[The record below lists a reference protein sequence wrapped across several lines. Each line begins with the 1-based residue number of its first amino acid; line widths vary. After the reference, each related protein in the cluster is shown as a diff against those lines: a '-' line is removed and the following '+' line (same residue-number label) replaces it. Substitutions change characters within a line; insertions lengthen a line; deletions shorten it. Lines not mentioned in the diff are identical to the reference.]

1 MSEEQ
6 TVQDIIADPEAH
18 YDTPQAV
25 LKDTKLDSEAKR
37 KVLDSWRL
45 DAMRLQASEVKIR
58 PVENRTGWVR
68 WTGPSVTSRKE
79 RSNGTNRDI
88 GCLAF

>member
-1 MSEEQ
+1 MSEEP

-45 DAMRLQASEVKIR
+45 DAMRLQASEG
-58 PVENRTGWVR
+58 ENMAG
-68 WTGPSVTSRKE
+68 GEP
-79 RSNGTNRDI
+79 NRLGEVDRALRDLTE
-88 GCLAF
+88 GAK

>member
-45 DAMRLQASEVKIR
+45 DAMRLQASEG
-58 PVENRTGWVR
+58 ENMTG
-68 WTGPSVTSRKE
+68 GEP
-79 RSNGTNRDI
+79 NRLGEVDRALRDLTE
-88 GCLAF
+88 GAK

>member
-1 MSEEQ
+1 MVSVS
-6 TVQDIIADPEAH
+6 TMPRGGSRLAH

-45 DAMRLQASEVKIR
+45 DAMRLQASEG
-58 PVENRTGWVR
+58 ENMTG
-68 WTGPSVTSRKE
+68 GEP
-79 RSNGTNRDI
+79 NRLGEVDRALRDLTE
-88 GCLAF
+88 GAK